1 MPHDD
6 YEQIANDIAGPD
18 AREAL
23 RTTAEA
29 LHRGESIHMHDNV
42 GDKEPCSYCWLR
54 AGRALR
60 ALREFSGHPA
70 FAAKAELVD
79 GDDELKAS
87 EVIW

>member
-6 YEQIANDIAGPD
+6 NGIAGPD
-18 AREAL
+18 AHEAL
-23 RTTAEA
+23 RVTAAA

-70 FAAKAELVD
+70 IVAEST

>member
-23 RTTAEA
+23 RAAADA
-29 LHRGESIHMHDNV
+29 LHRGESIHLHDNI
-42 GDKEPCSYCWLR
+42 GDVEPCSYCWLR

-60 ALREFSGHPA
+60 ALREFSGHPT
-70 FAAKAELVD
+70 FANQVQPTE
-79 GDDELKAS
+79 DDELKAP